1 MLYRDPQFPIQ
12 LMIKDTTL
20 DEMDDTTLQANV
32 VISTP
37 LIWPTFLFSDW
48 LSTWWNDCFWNPT
61 FEHQGPFCSPLTSI
75 LQLLLVYT
83 NRWGKIKRSGLLCQ
97 NPTVLIGFYVETD
110 SSCGQSTREQEIDHW
125 FSLHLPMLPA
135 LHQSLHRCM
144 WQQDYIFCCLWQQS
158 QTPCLSLKV
167 TNISFSITTT
177 SFYLCLW
184 TTFDAKLSVWACE

>member
-1 MLYRDPQFPIQ
+1 MKGLF
-12 LMIKDTTL
+12 LESNLWTSG
-20 DEMDDTTLQANV
+20 A
-32 VISTP
+32 
-37 LIWPTFLFSDW
+37 FLFSSD
-48 LSTWWNDCFWNPT
+48 LYPPT
-61 FEHQGPFCSPLTSI
+61 FT
-75 LQLLLVYT
+75 
-83 NRWGKIKRSGLLCQ
+83 GLHKQ
-97 NPTVLIGFYVETD
+97 MRKNKTEWTIMPESTVLIGFYVETD

-135 LHQSLHRCM
+135 LHQSLHRCT

-177 SFYLCLW
+177 SFYLCLR